1 MTPAP
6 QLSLHTPVGD
16 ITLSEDGGA
25 LVSVDW
31 GWAEG
36 QRETA
41 LLKRARKQLQ
51 DYFDGNRQDFDLP
64 LNPHGTDLQKKI
76 WAGMCAIPYGTTLAY
91 GELGK
96 QVGTIARVVG
106 NACGRNP
113 LPILIPCHR
122 VLAAHGKLGFYS
134 GEGGVDTKVA
144 LLRLEGTL
152 L

>member
-6 QLSLHTPVGD
+6 QLSLHTPIGD
-16 ITLSEDGGA
+16 LTLSEDGGA
-25 LVSVDW
+25 IVSVDW
-31 GWAEG
+31 GWAPE
-36 QRETA
+36 QTETA

-51 DYFDGNRQDFDLP
+51 QYFDGERQDFDLP
-64 LNPHGTDLQKKI
+64 LKPQGTPLQKKI
-76 WAGMCAIPYGTTLAY
+76 WKGMAAIPYGTTLAY
-91 GELGK
+91 GELGE

-113 LPILIPCHR
+113 LPILVPCHR

-134 GEGGVDTKVA
+134 GDGGIDTKVA
-144 LLRLEGTL
+144 LLRLEGAL